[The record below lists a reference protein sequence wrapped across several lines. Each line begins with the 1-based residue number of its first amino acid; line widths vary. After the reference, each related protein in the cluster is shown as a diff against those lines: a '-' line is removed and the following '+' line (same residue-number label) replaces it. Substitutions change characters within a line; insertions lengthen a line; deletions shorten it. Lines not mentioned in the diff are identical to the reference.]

1 MLGGIHGVANGG
13 HTLSAIQQAWEDS
26 VPLADAFVA
35 MRIHVGVSD
44 ETLKSSVVHL
54 NTAEKVDKRSIFYKY
69 GTFDNIKAALEAL
82 GFKNINY
89 YQNQALAENRTDSTR
104 QNVIHPL
111 KLITAMDST
120 RFAAK
125 KKQHPVSIM
134 GAGNIV
140 MDVKAIERAE
150 ALILDF
156 LPIAVQMENL
166 ICKKAV
172 NNPRKL
178 PGVKVGEGVK
188 DTIMLDG
195 TVIAANIASIF
206 ALPII
211 SALRA
216 FIEEDKWKIPIQEL
230 LPQIADELWKDYSAY
245 LRKNWDKEQR
255 NLTGTLRNEEVWIN
269 LHVSATE
276 FQTRYLRNCLA
287 RKSETNGQ
295 NPTQV
300 KEINKAL
307 S

>member
-1 MLGGIHGVANGG
+1 
-13 HTLSAIQQAWEDS
+13 
-26 VPLADAFVA
+26 
-35 MRIHVGVSD
+35 
-44 ETLKSSVVHL
+44 
-54 NTAEKVDKRSIFYKY
+54 
-69 GTFDNIKAALEAL
+69 
-82 GFKNINY
+82 
-89 YQNQALAENRTDSTR
+89 
-104 QNVIHPL
+104 
-111 KLITAMDST
+111 
-120 RFAAK
+120 
-125 KKQHPVSIM
+125 
-134 GAGNIV
+134 
-140 MDVKAIERAE
+140 
-150 ALILDF
+150 
-156 LPIAVQMENL
+156 
-166 ICKKAV
+166 
-172 NNPRKL
+172 
-178 PGVKVGEGVK
+178 
-188 DTIMLDG
+188 MLDG